1 MLISSLIIFPPLCV
15 CVFVSGDADSV
26 VPVTSTRYS
35 LDALKL
41 PIVVPWY
48 AWYHHE
54 QVINPLTPL
63 LIYITQIMQILVEE

>member
-1 MLISSLIIFPPLCV
+1 M
-15 CVFVSGDADSV
+15 FVSGDADSV

-54 QVINPLTPL
+54 QVINPLTRL
-63 LIYITQIMQILVEE
+63 LIYITQIMQVLVEE